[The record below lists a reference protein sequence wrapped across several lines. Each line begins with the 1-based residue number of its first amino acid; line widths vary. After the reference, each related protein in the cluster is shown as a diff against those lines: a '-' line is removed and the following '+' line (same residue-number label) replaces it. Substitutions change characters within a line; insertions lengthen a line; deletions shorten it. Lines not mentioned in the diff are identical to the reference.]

1 MGAYTASDKCP
12 LKYGGQAIET
22 MLVLYVSP
30 ALSKLKFFAAA
41 KSKVPY
47 LIFES
52 VSGIPLILFIN
63 LVNGIMSIRSLNYQ
77 RPNYFIVHYKMED
90 PTSGLN
96 SKTWMESFSY
106 VFTGAC

>member
-1 MGAYTASDKCP
+1 
-12 LKYGGQAIET
+12 
-22 MLVLYVSP
+22 MLVPYISP
-30 ALSKLKFFAAA
+30 ALSKVKFFAAA

-52 VSGIPLILFIN
+52 ASGIPLILFIN

-96 SKTWMESFSY
+96 SNTWMESFSY